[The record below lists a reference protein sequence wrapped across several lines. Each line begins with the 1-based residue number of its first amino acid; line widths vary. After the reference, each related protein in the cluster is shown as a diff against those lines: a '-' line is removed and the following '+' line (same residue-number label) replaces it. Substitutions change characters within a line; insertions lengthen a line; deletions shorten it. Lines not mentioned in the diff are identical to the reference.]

1 MSLPKQLGVVPVHS
15 LEMSEDA
22 SIDTSLAASLD
33 ASTEASTPASPEGP
47 IAASTP
53 RSERLPEPKSDPAC
67 ALASLPDAEPDIVS
81 ELAPD
86 APPDAFADPLADE
99 VSDAPEG
106 AGLLLD
112 PQAALGPQASAVATR
127 ISSHLPFAHV
137 RMHPRL
143 AQPSTYRA
151 ATRDR
156 ANGFDA

>member
-1 MSLPKQLGVVPVHS
+1 LPKQFGVVPVHS
-15 LEMSEDA
+15 LETSEDA
-22 SIDTSLAASLD
+22 SVDTSLTVSLD
-33 ASTEASTPASPEGP
+33 ASTEASSTPASPEGP

-53 RSERLPEPKSDPAC
+53 RSERLPEPKSDPAS
-67 ALASLPDAEPDIVS
+67 ALASLPDAEPDLVS

-86 APPDAFADPLADE
+86 ALPDAFADPLADE
-99 VSDAPEG
+99 VSDVPEG

-151 ATRDR
+151 AGRDR